1 MNKGTFRELLEAGG
15 IVGYAVIHARE
26 KSGSA
31 GEIMAMQRERV
42 GPEEFR
48 NWTFSGRWI
57 FFIDLRR

>member
-15 IVGYAVIHARE
+15 IVGYAVICSRE

-48 NWTFSGRWI
+48 NWI
-57 FFIDLRR
+57 FPGDGSVS